1 MPNRRSDARR
11 PRARLGADS
20 PKTVRRSVPL
30 VLMLLAILLAPGA
43 AAASTAAVHP
53 SAGAPTLATVLPAAP
68 LTAAQLAHRLSAEV
82 YGYVPYWRLD
92 SGTDAYLR
100 YDLLTDLAL
109 FSVGVNSSGAID
121 TTATGYSRVTGANAT
136 TIVANAHAAGV
147 RVDMTF
153 TSFGLAKNA
162 AFFSDATAM
171 ATTISALAGLVRT
184 MGLDGINVDVE
195 ELDNAY
201 FSTFAT
207 FVGQLRTAL
216 RVDNPVA
223 RASVATNGSI
233 SGASMANQ
241 AIANGADRAVMMGY
255 AYRTAGTSPVGSISP
270 LTRTDGGKSLTWTLD
285 TYAAVGVPAGQILLG
300 LPYYGRSWA
309 TDSGILHAANLG
321 SPGIFYPGTDL
332 ATIPAGTAI
341 NTDAVEQS
349 RWFATQDP
357 VTGAWNET
365 YFDDPSTL
373 AVKYAL
379 ATNRRLAG
387 VALWA
392 LGYDRGLTTYW
403 SALAGSFGTIRVSG
417 LDRYATSAAIA
428 SQTFA
433 PGVDTVFVASGL
445 DFPDAVAG
453 SAAAARLGGPLLLVT
468 NTEVPA
474 PTAAALTRLQPRRVV
489 IVGGPAA
496 VSDAVA
502 TALAAIAGAGGVVRA
517 GGVDRYATAAALSAV
532 INPVGVPVVYVA
544 SGADFPDALT
554 AAPAAA
560 HESGALLLT
569 SPTELSVVTA
579 TELARL
585 APARVV
591 IVGGTGALS
600 DAVLTAVAQL
610 LPGAAVV
617 RRAGL
622 DRYATA
628 AAISVVFTDHV
639 PAVWVASGLGFAD
652 AVSAAAAASLQGGP
666 LLLTAQDSL
675 PADTSAAIVR
685 LAPAHAAIAGGA
697 AVVSDAVLEAVR
709 VAVATAS

>member
-1 MPNRRSDARR
+1 MPNRRSDVRRLRAPLRVGSSRAARR
-11 PRARLGADS
+11 S
-20 PKTVRRSVPL
+20 TPL
-30 VLMLLAILLAPGA
+30 IVLLVALLLVPGA
-43 AAASTAAVHP
+43 AVASNP
-53 SAGAPTLATVLPAAP
+53 APTAPARAPDPATVLPAAP
-68 LTAAQLAHRLSAEV
+68 LAAAQLAHRLSAEV
-82 YGYVPYWRLD
+82 YGYLPYWELD
-92 SGTDAYLR
+92 SGTGAYLH

-109 FSVGVNSSGAID
+109 FSVGVTSTGAIN
-121 TTATGYSRVTGANAT
+121 TAATGYTTVTGSNAR

-171 ATTISALAGLVRT
+171 STALAALAGFVKS

-195 ELDNAY
+195 EIDNAY
-201 FSTFAT
+201 FPAYAT

-216 RVDNPVA
+216 QLDNPIA
-223 RASVATNGSI
+223 RVSVATNGSI

-270 LTRTDGGKSLTWTLD
+270 LARTDGGKSLTWTLD
-285 TYAAVGVPAGQILLG
+285 TYASVGVAPGKILLG

-309 TDSGILHAANLG
+309 TDSGNLHATNLG
-321 SPGIFYPGTDL
+321 SPGIFYPGSEL
-332 ATIPAGTAI
+332 ATIPPGTTI

-349 RWFATQDP
+349 RWFALQDS
-357 VTGAWNET
+357 VTGAWNQT
-365 YFDDPSTL
+365 YFDDPTTL
-373 AVKYAL
+373 AAKYAL

-417 LDRYATSAAIA
+417 ADRYATSAAIA
-428 SQTFA
+428 AQAFA
-433 PGVDTVFVASGL
+433 PGVDTVFVATGL
-445 DFPDAVAG
+445 NFPDAVAG

-468 NTEVPA
+468 SSAIPE
-474 PTAAALTRLQPRRVV
+474 PTATALARLLPRRIV

-502 TALAAIAGAGGVVRA
+502 AALVPFAGLGGVVRA
-517 GGVDRYATAAALSAV
+517 GGADRYETAASLSAV

-569 SPTELSVVTA
+569 SPTLLSPPAAAELT
-579 TELARL
+579 RM

-591 IVGGTGALS
+591 IVGGPSAVS
-600 DAVLTAVAQL
+600 DAVLSAVAQL
-610 LPGAAVV
+610 LPGATVE
-617 RRAGL
+617 RRAGP

-628 AAISVVFTDHV
+628 AAISAVFTDHV
-639 PAVWVASGLGFAD
+639 PAIWIASGLGFAD
-652 AVSAAAAASLQGGP
+652 AVSAAAAASVQGGP
-666 LLLTAQDSL
+666 LLLAGTNSL
-675 PADTSAAIVR
+675 PAVTNDAIIR
-685 LAPAHAAIAGGA
+685 LAPAHAAVAGGPS
-697 AVVSDAVLEAVR
+697 VVSDAVLGAVR
-709 VAVATAS
+709 AAVATAS